1 MVVERK
7 GFDQQSP
14 KNPNDL
20 GESTRTILHQRA
32 HHVPRRPTRKARL
45 RPLGDA
51 SALGRARPAPET
63 SWMDLR

>member
-45 RPLGDA
+45 RP
-51 SALGRARPAPET
+51 RR
-63 SWMDLR
+63 